1 MKRIVLIGIS
11 LLLSCIAANAQL
23 SQSERSQLTAD
34 QRSTYDR
41 QYNEL
46 TRALK
51 AAEYD
56 LFKAEDKIKMGEE
69 MNREEGNN
77 VGNAFIYQGME
88 LKEKA
93 LKAKNDAERGLRLLD
108 EAAREAIQ
116 NNKKKQNR

>member
-1 MKRIVLIGIS
+1 
-11 LLLSCIAANAQL
+11 
-23 SQSERSQLTAD
+23 
-34 QRSTYDR
+34 
-41 QYNEL
+41 
-46 TRALK
+46 
-51 AAEYD
+51 
-56 LFKAEDKIKMGEE
+56 